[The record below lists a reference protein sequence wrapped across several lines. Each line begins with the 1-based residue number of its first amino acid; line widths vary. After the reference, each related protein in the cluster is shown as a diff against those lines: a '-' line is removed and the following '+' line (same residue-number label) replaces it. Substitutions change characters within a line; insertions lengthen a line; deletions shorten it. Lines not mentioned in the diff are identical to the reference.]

1 MKIPGHIAIIMDGNG
16 RWARKRNLPRI
27 FGHRGGIKTVDII
40 TEECAE
46 LGVKALTLYTFSSEN
61 WSRPEQEVKALME
74 LLRDNLIKY
83 GEKLKNNN
91 IKFNTIGK
99 TELLP
104 LNLQESLIKLK
115 EETSINTGMVLTLA
129 LNYGGRQEIV
139 EAFKKAFR
147 SIDPENVDD
156 FVEKD
161 MEEFLYTRSL
171 PELDL
176 VIRTSGEMRISNFL
190 LWQCAYAEFYFTEV
204 LWPDFDV
211 KELRKALE
219 VYGERERRFGG

>member
-1 MKIPGHIAIIMDGNG
+1 M
-16 RWARKRNLPRI
+16 
-27 FGHRGGIKTVDII
+27 DII